1 MKKTYTRTLMHKD
14 LTKATVE
21 IEVHEALKWE
31 ATQEDEMVVT
41 YKGIKAWS
49 IISDEDATEIESMTD
64 ASGIDEYHEY
74 LVLHFANG
82 ETATFRNSHV
92 DMFIM

>member
-1 MKKTYTRTLMHKD
+1 MKKTYTRTMMHAD
-14 LTKATVE
+14 LTKVTVE

-31 ATQEDEMVVT
+31 VTQEDEKVVT
-41 YKGIKAWS
+41 YSGIKAWS
-49 IISDEDATEIESMTD
+49 IISDEDAAEIENMTD

-82 ETATFRNSHV
+82 ETASFRNSHV
-92 DMFIM
+92 DMFVM

>member
-1 MKKTYTRTLMHKD
+1 MKKTYTRTMMHAD
-14 LTKATVE
+14 LTKTTVE

-31 ATQEDEMVVT
+31 ATEEDGKVVT
-41 YKGIKAWS
+41 YNGIKAWS
-49 IISDEDATEIESMTD
+49 IVSGEDAAEIESMTD

-74 LVLHFANG
+74 LVLYFTNG